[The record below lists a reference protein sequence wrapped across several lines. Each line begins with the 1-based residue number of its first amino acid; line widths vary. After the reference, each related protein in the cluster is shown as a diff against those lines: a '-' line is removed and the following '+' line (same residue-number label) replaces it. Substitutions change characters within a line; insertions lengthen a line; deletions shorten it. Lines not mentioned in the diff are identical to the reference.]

1 MKQSDTADAVW
12 ISYHINK
19 LLTETETKTREKK
32 SMKPK
37 VQWRCLKTDAP
48 EPSKRYWFAGGEG
61 SVEALWVNK
70 NGKPPTG
77 NSGTVENLLDC
88 NWTHWAPYEAP
99 EPPPKPTPFE
109 AWWNKMPDPRYV
121 GGDFRDVNTDIGTHV
136 TNREVAKA
144 CFLAGYEACAKNM
157 ASGGVK

>member
-1 MKQSDTADAVW
+1 MTVIRKYGRIMMICDEPNQQEREM
-12 ISYHINK
+12 
-19 LLTETETKTREKK
+19 TE

-48 EPSKRYWFAGGEG
+48 KVKADYWLYGDHVSRVNQTPSICLVAG
-61 SVEALWVNK
+61 EAD
-70 NGKPPTG
+70 
-77 NSGTVENLLDC
+77 DC
-88 NWTHWAPYEAP
+88 NYFRPSQYVKLGYTHWAPYEAP